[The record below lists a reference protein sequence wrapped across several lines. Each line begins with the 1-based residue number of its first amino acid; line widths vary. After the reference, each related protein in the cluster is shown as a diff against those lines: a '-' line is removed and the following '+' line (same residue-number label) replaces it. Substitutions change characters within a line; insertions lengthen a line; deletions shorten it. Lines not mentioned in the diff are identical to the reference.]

1 MGPRREVYERE
12 RNEVQQQYAQHNLDK
27 DMAADYRS
35 SLATDPKEHVRKL
48 KAQNRGLLLLLVLIA
63 VIAVIAFAIS

>member
-1 MGPRREVYERE
+1 MGPRREVYEGE

-35 SLATDPKEHVRKL
+35 SLATDPREHARKL

-63 VIAVIAFAIS
+63 VIAAIAFVIS